1 MAEAQAGCPRLPT
14 HLPIANPLNQWPAA
28 IQSSLACLPVLP
40 CRLPDPCSPQVL
52 LDGYRA
58 LIWPNF
64 QWLDP
69 NTYNGYTHWGIYL
82 PGEDSAGCF
91 AMRRPE
97 CSCSHACLPSSL
109 NTAQINAAEY
119 IEEPNNLFGNEYCAG
134 ANATELLLDGVFG
147 WSDDEC
153 SRKTPFICKMLAAKD
168 YTYTSSAGG
177 NFTLSTL
184 PRDFKSAEAQCNAA
198 GGHLASFTDQNEQYE
213 VEQVSAATSELLRAV
228 AGCCGGLW
236 TLKCS

>member
-1 MAEAQAGCPRLPT
+1 MQL
-14 HLPIANPLNQWPAA
+14 
-28 IQSSLACLPVLP
+28 LACLL
-40 CRLPDPCSPQVL
+40 
-52 LDGYRA
+52 A
-58 LIWPNF
+58 
-64 QWLDP
+64 
-69 NTYNGYTHWGIYL
+69 
-82 PGEDSAGCF
+82 
-91 AMRRPE
+91 
-97 CSCSHACLPSSL
+97 SSL

-147 WSDDEC
+147 WSDEEC

-198 GGHLASFTDQNEQYE
+198 GGHLASFMDQAEQYE
-213 VEQVSAATSELLRAV
+213 VEQVSAAANALPRALQAAAYSQW
-228 AGCCGGLW
+228 AGP
-236 TLKCS
+236 